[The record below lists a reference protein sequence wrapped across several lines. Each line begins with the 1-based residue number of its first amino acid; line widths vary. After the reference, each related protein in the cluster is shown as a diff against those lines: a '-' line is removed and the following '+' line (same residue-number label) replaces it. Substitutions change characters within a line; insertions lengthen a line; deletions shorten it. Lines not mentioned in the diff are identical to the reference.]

1 MDILQSITLG
11 LIQGT
16 TEWLPISSTGHLRV
30 AEYFFGLTVPLLF
43 DVLLHFGTL
52 LVTFIYFRG
61 PIKNVLTSLWH
72 RDLHSKDGK
81 LIIPIIVGSI
91 PTALIAVAI
100 GDQLDAYFSSL
111 IWLGIWFLITGG
123 LLLAT
128 KFSTERKD
136 TISMPMAFLVGIMQ
150 GLAIIPSVSRS
161 GFTIATMLLLGVKK
175 ELAFKF
181 SFLLSIPA
189 VIGALGL
196 TLYQEHDMLST
207 SGIGT
212 IEIAAALLVTVAVS
226 FLALKLLQ
234 KTLAANKFWL
244 FSIYCFI
251 IGAVLVALSLLG
263 F

>member
-1 MDILQSITLG
+1 MDLLQSIVLG

-30 AEYFFGLTVPLLF
+30 AEQFFGLTVPLLF
-43 DVLLHFGTL
+43 DVLLHAGTL
-52 LVTFIYFRG
+52 LVTLIYFRG
-61 PIKNVLTSLWH
+61 AIKNVLLSLWH
-72 RDLHSKDGK
+72 RDFHSQDGK
-81 LIIPIIVGSI
+81 LILPIIVGSI
-91 PTALIAVAI
+91 PTVIIAVAI

-111 IWLGIWFLITGG
+111 IWLGVWFIVTGA
-123 LLLAT
+123 LLFAT
-128 KFSTERKD
+128 KFTTERKD
-136 TISMPMAFLVGIMQ
+136 SISMPTALLVGVMQ

-189 VIGALGL
+189 VIGAVGL
-196 TLYQEHDMLST
+196 TLYQQHDMLFA
-207 SGIGT
+207 SGIGSL
-212 IEIAAALLVTVAVS
+212 EIVAAIAVSVAVS
-226 FLALKLLQ
+226 FLALKLLE
-234 KTLAANKFWL
+234 KTLAAKKFYL

-251 IGAVLVALSLLG
+251 LGAALVVLSLLG

>member
-1 MDILQSITLG
+1 M
-11 LIQGT
+11 
-16 TEWLPISSTGHLRV
+16 PV
-30 AEYFFGLTVPLLF
+30 A
-43 DVLLHFGTL
+43 L
-52 LVTFIYFRG
+52 LVG
-61 PIKNVLTSLWH
+61 V
-72 RDLHSKDGK
+72 
-81 LIIPIIVGSI
+81 
-91 PTALIAVAI
+91 
-100 GDQLDAYFSSL
+100 
-111 IWLGIWFLITGG
+111 
-123 LLLAT
+123 
-128 KFSTERKD
+128 
-136 TISMPMAFLVGIMQ
+136 MQ

-207 SGIGT
+207 AGIGT
-212 IEIAAALLVTVAVS
+212 LEIAAALLVTVAVS

-244 FSIYCFI
+244 FSIYCFV